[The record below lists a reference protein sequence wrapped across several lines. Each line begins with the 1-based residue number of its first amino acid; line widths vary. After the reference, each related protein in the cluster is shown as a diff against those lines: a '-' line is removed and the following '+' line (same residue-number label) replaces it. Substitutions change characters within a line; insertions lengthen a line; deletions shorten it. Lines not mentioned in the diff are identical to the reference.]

1 MVNPENYC
9 YESPLSM
16 KKHYGAII
24 LILLLVSI
32 FTSCNKSLPNK
43 EFKKGNLLY
52 NPTIPNTLVE
62 KTGNFLVE
70 QHFFTDDNP
79 TTIVLEQTKDT
90 FLLIIVVEKLY
101 LTDTSY
107 DYAFRQLAQKAQ
119 INLFDKRPT
128 FAELADRNLKI
139 ARRIR

>member
-1 MVNPENYC
+1 M
-9 YESPLSM
+9 
-16 KKHYGAII
+16 
-24 LILLLVSI
+24 
-32 FTSCNKSLPNK
+32 PNK